1 MRTWLA
7 TLVALSFA
15 ASLFGHVTPNVELV
29 RKGEFLKQS
38 LSRATQFFEKK
49 IPSDGPDFVAIRDAT
64 GWAPS
69 EENARLYVGRD
80 AEGRLVGSVV
90 FLWVPSQHGPLR
102 VGVAFDADG
111 TILRVAVTDVASE
124 ALACVRPVLAAGG
137 MEAFVGLGVG
147 ASVDPDRVAPQVT
160 GSMSRY
166 YARLIAQSVARAR
179 ALERAARLTV
189 SGP

>member
-1 MRTWLA
+1 MRTWQA
-7 TLVALSFA
+7 SLVALSFA

-29 RKGEFLKQS
+29 RKGEFLRQS
-38 LSRATQFFEKK
+38 LPQATQFFERK
-49 IPSDGPDFVAIRDAT
+49 IPTEGPDFVAIRDAT

-69 EENARLYVGRD
+69 EGNARLYVGRD
-80 AEGRLVGSVV
+80 AQGKIVGSVV
-90 FLWVPSQHGPLR
+90 FLWTPSQHGPLR
-102 VGVAFDADG
+102 VGVAFDAEG
-111 TILRVAVTDVASE
+111 AIRRVTVTDVASE

-137 MEAFVGLGVG
+137 MEAFIGLPVG
-147 ASVDPDRVAPQVT
+147 ASVDPDRVAAQVT

-179 ALERAARLTV
+179 ALERGARLTV